1 MKIPTSRRRS
11 LLASLAGG
19 AWARSEEVAATSVGP
34 ENPEAVDLLL
44 VLAVDVSSSIS
55 EAELRLQRDGYRAA
69 LCHDDVLSVIRSGPS
84 EAIGLAY
91 VHWAGL
97 DYKRLILPWTRIRDH
112 ADAIAWGE
120 RMERAAHA
128 AQGEAEAAAFPN
140 SPVTSISAGLRMA
153 ASVLRDAPWPAT
165 RRVIDI
171 SGDGPN
177 NDGPPA
183 EAARDAVV
191 AEGITINGLAIEGD
205 PDVAREL
212 GEGASL
218 EAYYRASVIGGPG
231 AFVEPVLGAGTFAGA
246 IRRKMVREIADLT
259 ARTRDNG

>member
-1 MKIPTSRRRS
+1 MMIPAPGRRA

-19 AWARSEEVAATSVGP
+19 AWARSTKVAATSVGP
-34 ENPEAVDLLL
+34 DSQHEVDLLL
-44 VLAVDVSSSIS
+44 VLAVDVSSSVTDA
-55 EAELRLQRDGYRAA
+55 EARLQRDGYRAA
-69 LCHDDVLSVIRSGPS
+69 LCHDDVLSLIRSGPS

-91 VHWAGL
+91 VQWAGL
-97 DYKRLILPWTRIRDH
+97 EYQRLILPWTRIRDR

-120 RMERAAHA
+120 KMERAAHA
-128 AQGEAEAAAFPN
+128 AQGEAEAAAFPLN
-140 SPVTSISAGLRMA
+140 PVTSISAGLRMA
-153 ASVLRDAPWPAT
+153 ASVLRDAPWRAA

-177 NDGPPA
+177 NDGPPV

-218 EAYYRASVIGGPG
+218 EAYYRASVVGGPG
-231 AFVEPVLGAGTFAGA
+231 AFVEPVLDVGSFAGA

-259 ARTRDNG
+259 PFMRGAG

>member
-1 MKIPTSRRRS
+1 MMIPAPGRRA
-11 LLASLAGG
+11 LLASLAGS
-19 AWARSEEVAATSVGP
+19 AWARSEEVAATSIGP
-34 ENPEAVDLLL
+34 DSPEAVDLLL
-44 VLAVDVSSSIS
+44 VLAVDVSSSVTDV
-55 EAELRLQRDGYRAA
+55 EARLQRDGYRAA
-69 LCHDDVLSVIRSGPS
+69 LCHDDVLSLIRSGPS

-91 VHWAGL
+91 VQWAGL
-97 DYKRLILPWTRIRDH
+97 EYQRLILPWTRIRDR
-112 ADAIAWGE
+112 ADAVAWGE
-120 RMERAAHA
+120 RMERAARA

-153 ASVLRDAPWPAT
+153 ASVLRDAPWPSA

-177 NDGPPA
+177 NDGPSV
-183 EAARDAVV
+183 EAARDAVM

-218 EAYYRASVIGGPG
+218 EAYYRASVIGGSG
-231 AFVEPVLGAGTFAGA
+231 AFVEPVLGAGSFAGA
-246 IRRKMVREIADLT
+246 IRRKMVREIADL
-259 ARTRDNG
+259 AAPATRAG

>member
-1 MKIPTSRRRS
+1 MGPSAPIWGPAVRR
-11 LLASLAGG
+11 GT
-19 AWARSEEVAATSVGP
+19 AWALSEEVAATSVRP
-34 ENPEAVDLLL
+34 ESPDGVDLLL
-44 VLAVDVSSSIS
+44 VLAVDVSSSVTDA
-55 EAELRLQRDGYRAA
+55 EARLQRDGYRAA

-91 VHWAGL
+91 VQWAGL
-97 DYKRLILPWTRIRDH
+97 EYQRLILPWTRIRH
-112 ADAIAWGE
+112 RADAIAWGE
-120 RMERAAHA
+120 RMERAARA

-140 SPVTSISAGLRMA
+140 GPSTSISAGLRLA
-153 ASVLRDAPWPAT
+153 ASVLRDAPWPAA

-205 PDVAREL
+205 SDVAREL
-212 GEGASL
+212 GNGVTL
-218 EAYYRASVIGGPG
+218 ETYYRTSVIGGPG
-231 AFVEPVLGAGTFAGA
+231 AFVEPVLSAGTFAGA
-246 IRRKMVREIADLT
+246 IRRKMIREIADLT
-259 ARTRDNG
+259 AFMRGAG

>member
-1 MKIPTSRRRS
+1 MMIPAPGRRA
-11 LLASLAGG
+11 LLASLAGS
-19 AWARSEEVAATSVGP
+19 AWARSEDVAATSIRP
-34 ENPEAVDLLL
+34 DSPEAVDLLL
-44 VLAVDVSSSIS
+44 VLAVDVSSSVTDA
-55 EAELRLQRDGYRAA
+55 EARLQRDGYRAA
-69 LCHDDVLSVIRSGPS
+69 LCHEDVLSLIRSGPS

-91 VHWAGL
+91 VQWAGL
-97 DYKRLILPWTRIRDH
+97 EYQRLILPWTRIGDS

-120 RMERAAHA
+120 RMERAARA

-153 ASVLRDAPWPAT
+153 ASVLRDAPWPAV

-177 NDGPPA
+177 NDGLPA

-191 AEGITINGLAIEGD
+191 AEGVTINGLAIEGD

-231 AFVEPVLGAGTFAGA
+231 AFVEPVLGAGSFAGA
-246 IRRKMVREIADLT
+246 IRRKMVREIADL
-259 ARTRDNG
+259 AVPATRAG